1 MGESLLIDIQS
12 GNAGAFE
19 EVFNEYY
26 SSLCRY
32 ALKYVDDPD
41 ESEEIVQNTFV
52 KFWNKRESIRITGS
66 LKSYLYQ
73 AVKNESLN
81 QLKHLKVVK
90 SYEGSQQN
98 KYQSDESDTLVAKEL
113 QNKIDGSL
121 AKLPAE
127 RKKIF
132 LMSRNE
138 GLKYREIADKLGI
151 SIKTVENQMGKA
163 LKYFRYELV
172 DYLSIG
178 VLVIIKY
185 LIF

>member
-1 MGESLLIDIQS
+1 MQDSLLNDIQS
-12 GNAGAFE
+12 GDAAAFE

-32 ALKYVDDPD
+32 ALKFVGDPD
-41 ESEEIVQNTFV
+41 ESEEIVQNSFV
-52 KFWNKRESIRITGS
+52 KFWNKKEQITISTS

-81 QLKHLKVVK
+81 HIKHLKVVK
-90 SYEGSQQN
+90 LHEGSQQN
-98 KYQSDESDTLVAKEL
+98 KYESDGSDTLVAKEL
-113 QNKIDGSL
+113 QNKIEDSL

-138 GLKYREIADKLGI
+138 GLKYRGIADKLDI

-163 LKYFRYELV
+163 LKFFRSELIE
-172 DYLSIG
+172 YLSIG
-178 VLVIIKY
+178 LLVLFKY
-185 LIF
+185 LNI

>member
-1 MGESLLIDIQS
+1 LRETLLKDIQS
-12 GNAGAFE
+12 GDAGAFE

-26 SSLCRY
+26 TSLCYY

-41 ESEEIVQNTFV
+41 QSEEIVQNTFV
-52 KFWNKRESIRITGS
+52 KFWNKREQIRIAGS
-66 LKSYLYQ
+66 LRSYLYQ

-81 QLKHLKVVK
+81 HIKHLKVVK
-90 SYEGSQQN
+90 SFEGSHQN
-98 KYQSDESDTLVAKEL
+98 KNQSDGSDILITQEL

-121 AKLPAE
+121 AKLPVE

-138 GLKYREIADKLGI
+138 GLKYREIAEKLGI

-163 LKYFRYELV
+163 LKLFRSELI

-178 VLVIIKY
+178 LLVLIKY
-185 LIF
+185 LNF